1 VSSEENGEGERED
14 DAAVAGLWGGT
25 SICAQIAVV
34 GFEELARDAGVS
46 AYVVGRTEFLAER

>member
-1 VSSEENGEGERED
+1 VCAVSSEENGEGERED

-46 AYVVGRTEFLAER
+46 A